1 MTGNVHTTF
10 FFFDCDTEF
19 MSMRETLARD
29 GFAVESFSWM
39 HSTEREPLKKLSG
52 RIDAAGRAV
61 LLFRLEMSVPEL
73 ESFFRDIGTRALL
86 IPLGSEAVALCA
98 HAIAGI
104 DVENIN
110 RYVINGGGEN
120 ILRAAAYIRKKLLG
134 ESGIPEPLP
143 PVEKPFD
150 GIFSAVSEKTW
161 NSLPEY
167 LAEKGKNFPAYA
179 GWLIHR
185 HNWNRGDF
193 SEVAAA
199 EKAFAKRNIGL
210 IPVFSNSNQNCL
222 SFPELIERY
231 FSLDGRLA
239 VDALIN
245 GQLFAVRAQGERS
258 VFEQTAFEYQKLD
271 IPVIN
276 PIHSFH
282 LTEDEWRKNG
292 TPLSMDMSTAY
303 ITPEATGMIEP
314 VMISA
319 RNEDGAKSA
328 VMPEMVD
335 YLCGRT
341 AKWIRLRRKKNGE
354 KKLVLML
361 HSSVCSGVEATIGK
375 AYGLDAFESACRLAR
390 ALKEAGYDTG
400 DFPEKGGGLFDV
412 IMAKKA
418 FSDFR
423 WTAVEDIAEHGGC
436 LYRMDTE
443 NEYRKYYDALPE
455 EMRRSMEDTWGAPP
469 GEGMVIG
476 KDIIITGAAF
486 GNITVMIQPKRGCYG
501 AKCTGE
507 VCRILHD
514 PCCPPPHQYLAVY
527 RYIEDIL
534 GADACIEIG
543 TEGSLEFLPG
553 RSNAPSLKCWTYA
566 VLGEL
571 PLIYVYNAGVP
582 SEAMVAKRRL
592 NALTVGHLPP
602 ACGVGEGASLLAYR
616 IDEYFKARE
625 IGNGQDAQILEEI
638 KSLLPKVPG
647 AERLAAEAEDI
658 GEGLRL
664 AADALKK
671 SLSDGRICEN
681 HILGEPPDETE
692 AARYIKEV
700 WRSETSGGLSGGDE
714 HTRDLEMTAK
724 IREGLSGGCGE
735 LCSDAR
741 ELYAGLMECGRETA
755 AVVDALSGRYIEPGE
770 AGMPDYNGR
779 GILPTG
785 RNLHSSDTSKI
796 PTRAAYRRGAQMADD
811 LIAAYI
817 RDEGR
822 MPRKIAMNMIS
833 LDITKTGGEQLSQFL
848 RLLGIRPRWDA
859 KEKFCGLEAIPLSE
873 LGRPRIDVT
882 VRISGVLRDT
892 WPFAVKIMDDAVLL
906 SASLNESEED
916 NYVIRH
922 INDFSGETPSAGI
935 REASARIFGDPP
947 GSYGA
952 GIDLALLASAWEDEK
967 DLAEYFIQ
975 ASAFAYGDKLD
986 GKTSVREFIDNM
998 KRVDLSSDT
1007 SVCKRMD
1014 SISCGFGIQVHGG
1027 IRLAARVLGKK
1038 DIRQYQSLSERG
1050 KETET
1055 LALNESVERDIR
1067 ATLLNPLWRE
1077 SRKEEGRDG
1086 ASDIMHLTQ
1095 NIFAAQCA
1103 CEPLDD
1109 RILDEL
1115 TETYVNDEEMREWM
1129 LAENPF
1135 AAEECARRML
1145 ELHSREKWSPSPD
1158 VLARLKESY
1167 LLIEGEM
1174 EGMTESRGDIQ
1185 GGAVEKIN
1193 HKQVENWRKNLAEIE
1208 NEMGKIIGKPASN
1221 G

>member
-1 MTGNVHTTF
+1 MAKNRSTTF
-10 FFFDCDTEF
+10 FFFDCDTEY
-19 MSMRETLARD
+19 MNMREILARD
-29 GFAVESFSWM
+29 GIAAESFSWI
-39 HSTEREPLKKLSG
+39 HSTEREPLKNLS
-52 RIDAAGRAV
+52 RRLEAAGACGKAV
-61 LLFRLEMSVPEL
+61 LLFRLEMAVPEL
-73 ESFFRDIGTRALL
+73 EDFFRGLGKTALL
-86 IPLGSEAVALCA
+86 IPLGPEAVTLRV
-98 HAIAGI
+98 HSIEGI

-110 RYVINGGGEN
+110 RYVINGGSEN

-134 ESGIPEPLP
+134 ESDILEPLP
-143 PVEKPFD
+143 PAEKPFD
-150 GIFSAVSEKTW
+150 GIFSTVSDETW
-161 NSLPEY
+161 PSLAEY
-167 LAEKGKNFPAYA
+167 LAATGKNFPAYV
-179 GWLIHR
+179 GWLIDR
-185 HNWNRGDF
+185 HNWNREDF
-193 SEVAAA
+193 AEAAIA
-199 EKAFAKRNIGL
+199 EEAFARRNIGL

-222 SFPELIERY
+222 SFSEIVERY
-231 FSLDGRLA
+231 LSLDGRLA
-239 VDALIN
+239 IDALIN
-245 GQLFAVRAQGERS
+245 GQLFAVRAQAGRS
-258 VFEQTAFEYQKLD
+258 VFEQTAFEYKKLD

-282 LTEDEWRKNG
+282 LTEEEWRSG
-292 TPLSMDMSTAY
+292 GSPLSLDMPTAY
-303 ITPEATGMIEP
+303 ITPEATGMTEP
-314 VMISA
+314 VIISA
-319 RNEDGAKSA
+319 RSEDGMKSA

-341 AKWIRLRRKKNGE
+341 AKWVALRRKKNSE
-354 KKLVLML
+354 KKLTVML

-375 AYGLDAFESACRLAR
+375 AYGLDAFESTCRLVR
-390 ALKEAGYDTG
+390 ALKEEGYNVG
-400 DFPEKGGGLFDV
+400 DFPETGEALFRV
-412 IMAKKA
+412 FMGKKA
-418 FSDFR
+418 FADFR

-443 NEYRKYYDALPE
+443 GEYMKYYGALPE
-455 EMRRSMEDTWGAPP
+455 KLRRSMEETWGAPP

-476 KDIIITGAAF
+476 KDIIITGVAF
-486 GNITVMIQPKRGCYG
+486 GNVTVMIQPKRGCYG

-514 PCCPPPHQYLAVY
+514 PSCPPPHQYLAVY
-527 RYIEDIL
+527 RYMEDIL
-534 GADACIEIG
+534 GADACVEIG

-553 RSNAPSLKCWTYA
+553 KSNAPSLRCWTYV

-582 SEAMVAKRRL
+582 SEAMVAKRRT

-602 ACGVGEGASLLAYR
+602 ACGGSTEGALLAYR
-616 IDEYFKARE
+616 IDEYFKAIE
-625 IGNGQDAQILEEI
+625 IGNGQETALLEEI
-638 KSLLPKVPG
+638 KELLAKIPG
-647 AERLAAEAEDI
+647 AEQLASEASNIED
-658 GEGLRL
+658 GLRL

-671 SLSDGRICEN
+671 NIDDGRICER
-681 HILGEPPDETE
+681 HILGVPPTEDE
-692 AARYIKEV
+692 AVRYIKEV
-700 WRSETSGGLSGGDE
+700 WRSEEGGEEPSVKGACA
-714 HTRDLEMTAK
+714 HDLEMTQT
-724 IREGLSGGCGE
+724 IREGLAGGGE
-735 LCSDAR
+735 HGRDAR
-741 ELYAGLMECGRETA
+741 ELYAKLRECGRETA
-755 AVVDALSGRYIEPGE
+755 AVVRALSGRYIEPGE

-785 RNLHSSDTSKI
+785 GSLHASDTSKI
-796 PTRAAYRRGAQMADD
+796 PTRTAYMRGVKMAEE
-811 LIAAYI
+811 LISAYI

-822 MPRKIAMNMIS
+822 MPRKVAMNMIS

-848 RLLGIRPRWDA
+848 HLLGVRPLWDA
-859 KEKFCGLEAIPLSE
+859 KEKFRGLEAIPLSE

-906 SASLNESEED
+906 SASLGESEED
-916 NYVIRH
+916 NYVIGH
-922 INDFSGETPSAGI
+922 INDFTGGDPSAGI
-935 REASARIFGDPP
+935 REASVRIFGDAP

-952 GIDLALLASAWEDEK
+952 GIDLALMASAWEDEK

-1027 IRLAARVLGKK
+1027 IRLTAKLLGKR

-1050 KETET
+1050 KEVET
-1055 LALNESVERDIR
+1055 TALNESVERDIN

-1086 ASDIMHLTQ
+1086 ASDIMHLMQ

-1103 CEPLDD
+1103 CKPLDD

-1115 TETYVNDEEMREWM
+1115 TETYINNKDMRDWM

-1135 AAEECARRML
+1135 AAEESARRML
-1145 ELHSREKWSPSPD
+1145 ELHSREKWRPSPD
-1158 VLARLKESY
+1158 VLSRLKESY

-1193 HKQVENWRKNLAEIE
+1193 HTQVENWRRSLTEIE
-1208 NEMGKIIGKPASN
+1208 KIIEENAAKQ
-1221 G
+1221 